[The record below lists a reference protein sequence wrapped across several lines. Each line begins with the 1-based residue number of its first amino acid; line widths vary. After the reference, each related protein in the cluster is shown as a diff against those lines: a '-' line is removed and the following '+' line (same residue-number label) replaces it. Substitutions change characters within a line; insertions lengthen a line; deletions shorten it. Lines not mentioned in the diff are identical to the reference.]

1 MIHYS
6 FQEFFIAIGIL
17 TFIYLAFVL
26 LRYYRKEISA
36 LFSQKGQLDL
46 HQEQEEE
53 IFGPYE
59 NFADDDSGLAST
71 STSEDFQKAEVIIP
85 KLKEVIIYAGIN
97 NYDHLELY
105 QGLKTILSNYPVV
118 HDPVMREGIT
128 ELIIHEC
135 EKHGAVKP
143 QRRELDELWDMASA

>member
-26 LRYYRKEISA
+26 LRYYRKEMNTM
-36 LFSQKGQLDL
+36 FSQKSRMDL
-46 HQEQEEE
+46 HQQQEEEE

-59 NFADDDSGLAST
+59 NIADDSNNQASP
-71 STSEDFQKAEVIIP
+71 SEDFQKAEVIIP
-85 KLKEVIIYAGIN
+85 KIKEVIIYAGIN

-105 QGLKTILSNYPVV
+105 QGLKTILHNYPTVN
-118 HDPVMREGIT
+118 DPVMREGIT

-135 EKHGAVKP
+135 EKHGTVKP
-143 QRRELDELWDMASA
+143 ERRELDELWDMASA